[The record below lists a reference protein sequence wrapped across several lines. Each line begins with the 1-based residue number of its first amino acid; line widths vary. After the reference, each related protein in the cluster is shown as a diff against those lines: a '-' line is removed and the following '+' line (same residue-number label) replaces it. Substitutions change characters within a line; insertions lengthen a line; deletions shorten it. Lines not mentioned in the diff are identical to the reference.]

1 MINLDILLQSF
12 TDGYMS
18 LVVKKFG
25 GTSLADIGKIKHI
38 ARSIA
43 DDYSPED
50 KIVIVVSAMGD
61 TTNKL
66 LEMAESISSEPS
78 DRELDMLM
86 TAGERISM
94 SLLALALHKHGL
106 ESISFTGS
114 QSGIITCNNH
124 GNAKILNVSAF
135 RIREELNNKK
145 IVIVAGFQ
153 GVSGLKEVTTL
164 GRGGSDTTAVALA
177 CYLEADSC
185 EIYTDVDGVYSVDPR
200 QSEKAVKI
208 DSIDSSVVLDMANCG
223 AGVLHPRALEFAIQY
238 KIPVEV
244 KSSYTFK
251 PGTHILHGVK
261 MQEQKI
267 VGISGKTDLEYYSF
281 RIEENLNELLRELN
295 KISVEESRYT
305 SENGL
310 EIIISKSIKNKLHR
324 IAENYSLEFNE
335 NSFNLSLIC
344 VCGYRIK
351 DDFDLLSE
359 LIHDLENVGIKI
371 SLFDRIQTGFRF
383 FVDSKDYN
391 TAVQLL
397 HKKYIEDRYYGE

>member
-1 MINLDILLQSF
+1 
-12 TDGYMS
+12 MS
-18 LVVKKFG
+18 LIVKKFG
-25 GTSLADIGKIKHI
+25 GTSLADINKIKN
-38 ARSIA
+38 IA
-43 DDYSPED
+43 DKLASDFSKED
-50 KIVIVVSAMGD
+50 QMVIVVSAMGD

-66 LEMAESISSEPS
+66 LDMAESISANPS

-94 SLLALALHKHGL
+94 SLLALALHEHGL

-135 RIREELNNKK
+135 RIREELKNSK

-177 CYLEADSC
+177 CYLNADSC
-185 EIYTDVDGVYSVDPR
+185 EIFTDVDGVFTIDPR
-200 QSEKAVKI
+200 ITDRAVKL
-208 DSIDSSVVLDMANCG
+208 DSAESSVVLDLANCG
-223 AGVLHPRALEFAIQY
+223 AGVLHSRALEFAIQY

-251 PGTHILHGVK
+251 PGTQIFHGEE

-267 VGISGKTDLEYYSF
+267 VGITGKTDLIYYTLKPYNS
-281 RIEENLNELLRELN
+281 RNIILRELN
-295 KISVEESRYT
+295 KISTEESRF
-305 SENGL
+305 SQDNGL
-310 EIIISKSIKNKLHR
+310 EVIISNSFKNKLLR
-324 IAENYSLEFNE
+324 IIEKFSLDFNE
-335 NSFNLSLIC
+335 KASNLSLIC
-344 VCGYRIK
+344 ISGYRIK
-351 DDFDLLSE
+351 DDFDLLSDI
-359 LIHDLENVGIKI
+359 LTDFDILNVKVIM
-371 SLFDRIQTGFRF
+371 FDRIQTGFRF
-383 FVDSKDYN
+383 FIETDSYN
-391 TAVQLL
+391 NAVKTL